1 MENKIFEKE
10 LELIRLTT
18 ENRKKNAEIM
28 QLKEKDVSLTE
39 TLEAQEKS

>member
-10 LELIRLTT
+10 LRLTT
-18 ENRKKNAEIM
+18 EIREKNAEIL
-28 QLKEKDVSLTE
+28 QLKEKHVSLTE